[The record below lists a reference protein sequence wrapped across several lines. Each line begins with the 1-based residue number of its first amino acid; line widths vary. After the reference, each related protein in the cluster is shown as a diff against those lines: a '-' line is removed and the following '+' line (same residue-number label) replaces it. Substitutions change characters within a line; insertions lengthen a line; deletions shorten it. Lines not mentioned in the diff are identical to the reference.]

1 MDKNTLGHD
10 QNSVGGG
17 KDLQALAPS
26 RKARLARSLVCL
38 NFKVPLQI
46 RQKFK
51 LVAARKNITM
61 TDLLLR
67 LIDDCLESDAVVDEK
82 TSRGVK
88 K

>member
-1 MDKNTLGHD
+1 MDKNTLGHN
-10 QNSVGGG
+10 QNSVSGG

-26 RKARLARSLVCL
+26 HKARLARSLVCL

-67 LIDDCLESDAVVDEK
+67 LIDDCLESDTVVEEK
-82 TSRGVK
+82 PSRGVK